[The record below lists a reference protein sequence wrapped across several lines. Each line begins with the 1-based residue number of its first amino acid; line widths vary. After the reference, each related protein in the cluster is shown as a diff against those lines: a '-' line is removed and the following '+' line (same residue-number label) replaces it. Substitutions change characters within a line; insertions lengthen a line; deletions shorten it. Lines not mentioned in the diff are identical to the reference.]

1 MLQTNTVNELFQT
14 AHHHHAQA
22 LDLLEQGQLRA
33 AAAQAWNAALT
44 ATNALILSRTGQ
56 APADLREANVLMQQF
71 AQDNPALRP
80 IMTHYDILQEFLL
93 HHNGMYDGFSV
104 LAGGIAVDIRDAG
117 NYLREV
123 EKLAAAPPSPGA
135 PTVKELFRAAHNC
148 HAQAREWLKQGQS
161 RQAGRKAWDAT
172 WLATNGLILARTG
185 QEVVEEW
192 QVYTVLAQLKRTEPE
207 LAGLVQLYS
216 TLRGGLFERCL
227 CDGICGPPE
236 DMAEPVSAAHSYI
249 KDAERLAGETAE

>member
-1 MLQTNTVNELFQT
+1 MLQTNTVAELFQT

-22 LDLLEQGQLRA
+22 LDLLEQGQLRE
-33 AAAQAWNAALT
+33 AAAQAWDAALT

-56 APADLREANVLMQQF
+56 APEDLRETDGQIRQF
-71 AQDNPALRP
+71 ALDNPALRP
-80 IMTHYDILQEFLL
+80 LLTHYRFLQDFL
-93 HHNGMYDGFSV
+93 HSQIGMYDCFSV
-104 LAGGIAVDIRDAG
+104 LAGGITVDIRDAG

-123 EKLAAAPPSPGA
+123 AELAAAPRRPGA
-135 PTVKELFRAAHNC
+135 PTVKELFHAAHNC
-148 HAQAREWLKQGQS
+148 HAQALEWLKQGQS

-172 WLATNGLILARTG
+172 RLATDGLILACT

-192 QVYTVLAQLKRTEPE
+192 QIYTVLTQLKRTEPE

-216 TLRGGLFERCL
+216 TLRGGLFENCL

-236 DMAEPVSAAHSYI
+236 DMAEPVSAAHRYI
-249 KDAERLAGETAE
+249 KDAEKLAEEGTG

>member
-1 MLQTNTVNELFQT
+1 MLQTATVNELFQT

-22 LDLLEQGQLRA
+22 LELLDQGHLRE
-33 AAAQAWNAALT
+33 AAAQAWAAALT

-56 APADLREANVLMQQF
+56 APADLRETDRQIRQF
-71 AQDNPALRP
+71 ALDNPALRP
-80 IMTHYDILQEFLL
+80 ILTHYDILQEFLL

-123 EKLAAAPPSPGA
+123 AELAAAPPSPGA
-135 PTVKELFRAAHNC
+135 PTVKELFHAAHNC
-148 HAQAREWLKQGQS
+148 HAQALEWLKKGHS
-161 RQAGRKAWDAT
+161 RPAGRKAWDAT
-172 WLATNGLILARTG
+172 CLATDGLILACT

-192 QVYTVLAQLKRTEPE
+192 QVYTVLTQLKRTEPE
-207 LAGLVQLYS
+207 LTGLVQLYS
-216 TLRGGLFERCL
+216 TLRGGLFADCL

-236 DMAEPVSAAHSYI
+236 DMAEPVSDAHRYI
-249 KDAERLAGETAE
+249 KDAAKLAGEEPE

>member
-1 MLQTNTVNELFQT
+1 MLQTNTVVELFQT

-22 LDLLEQGQLRA
+22 LDLLNQGQLRD

-56 APADLREANVLMQQF
+56 APEDLRETDGQIRQF
-71 AQDNPALRP
+71 ALDNPALRP
-80 IMTHYDILQEFLL
+80 ILTHYRFLQDFLL
-93 HHNGMYDGFSV
+93 HHTGMYDCFSV
-104 LAGGIAVDIRDAG
+104 LAGGITVDIRDAG

-123 EKLAAAPPSPGA
+123 EKLAAAPPRPGA
-135 PTVKELFRAAHNC
+135 PTVKELFHAAHNC

-161 RQAGRKAWDAT
+161 RQAARKAWDAT
-172 WLATNGLILARTG
+172 WLATDGLILARTG

-207 LAGLVQLYS
+207 LAGLVKLYS
-216 TLRGGLFERCL
+216 TLRGGLFEDCL

-236 DMAEPVSAAHSYI
+236 DMAESVSNAHSYI
-249 KDAERLAGETAE
+249 KDAERLAGREPE